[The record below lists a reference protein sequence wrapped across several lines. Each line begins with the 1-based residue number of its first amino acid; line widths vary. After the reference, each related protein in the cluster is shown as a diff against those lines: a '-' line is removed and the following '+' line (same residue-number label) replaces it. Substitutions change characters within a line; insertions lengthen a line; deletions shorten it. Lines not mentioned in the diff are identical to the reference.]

1 MPSVRLWPARA
12 QGAAT
17 HCSPRFLRVS
27 GTVNQRPLGA
37 TTVASSIRAASPMAP
52 PRLLHR
58 PARTRLGRRKRVT
71 EEPQA
76 RRLGGRRAR
85 LSGSLK
91 SNLQCERSHVQGWSH
106 IPRLC
111 HCLRLRSSGVRGHE
125 RRDKVSNPGEGPVW
139 LRARLAIC
147 NCLKQLE
154 HVNLQSRCRC
164 WRGAPSPGADVAGAS
179 PVPVQMWQR

>member
-1 MPSVRLWPARA
+1 
-12 QGAAT
+12 
-17 HCSPRFLRVS
+17 
-27 GTVNQRPLGA
+27 
-37 TTVASSIRAASPMAP
+37 MAP

-85 LSGSLK
+85 RLSGSLK
-91 SNLQCERSHVQGWSH
+91 SHLQCERSHVQGWSH

-111 HCLRLRSSGVRGHE
+111 HRLRLHSSGVRGHE

-154 HVNLQSRCRC
+154 HVNLQSRCRS

-179 PVPVQMWQR
+179 PVAVHMWHGGEPGPGARCGRGCVRSRCRCGRGPPWVAPCPWPP